1 MYTIENIYNDYI
13 ESYSKIDKSLFKGIC
28 AEFNMEIIDYLLEGK
43 KFNMK
48 NNLSSLS
55 VVRNTR
61 DPRSPRVDWGESI
74 KYKKEL
80 EEEGTE
86 LYDSLTK
93 DGQKWHIY
101 YTDDFYCK
109 YYWNK
114 GKCRIPNKSV
124 YRFTP
129 TRGLKGN
136 KEKLINTL
144 KQDDLA
150 YLKFKKN

>member
-1 MYTIENIYNDYI
+1 MYTIEAICKDYI
-13 ESYSKIDKSLFKGIC
+13 KSNSNIDKSLFKEIC
-28 AEFNMEIIDYLLEGK
+28 SEFNMSIVNYILEGK

-55 VVRNTR
+55 IVRKTR

-80 EEEGTE
+80 EDKGTE
-86 LYDSLTK
+86 LYDSLTGK
-93 DGQKWHIY
+93 GQKWHIY

-136 KEKLINTL
+136 KEKLINVL